1 MAAEANLSLFRQHA
15 AVILAQQAA
24 QRAVK
29 RQIRSQGKIKLS
41 AISAATLTRLGN
53 DYLRSHP
60 ELLVEAAADPIVQNL
75 RITNRRRAVDRQ
87 RELLCECQVHN
98 APAPE
103 ETSGLEMKEGHGG
116 MKEGQQ

>member
-41 AISAATLTRLGN
+41 SISAATLTRLGN

-75 RITNRRRAVDRQ
+75 GNSFKRRRPAAQGLLVCKSQERKSASKGDPSKLNEGRAVR
-87 RELLCECQVHN
+87 
-98 APAPE
+98 
-103 ETSGLEMKEGHGG
+103 
-116 MKEGQQ
+116 

>member
-75 RITNRRRAVDRQ
+75 GIVKRRRRVDRK
-87 RELLCECQVHN
+87 RELLCESHAQN
-98 APAPE
+98 
-103 ETSGLEMKEGHGG
+103 GG
-116 MKEGQQ
+116 AQ

>member
-1 MAAEANLSLFRQHA
+1 MIVHDASDKIRQAVETIGNASTALTPTAQDTEHQMAAEANLSLFRQHA
-15 AVILAQQAA
+15 AVSLAQQAA

-60 ELLVEAAADPIVQNL
+60 ELLADAAADPIVQNL
-75 RITNRRRAVDRQ
+75 
-87 RELLCECQVHN
+87 
-98 APAPE
+98 
-103 ETSGLEMKEGHGG
+103 
-116 MKEGQQ
+116 